1 MDKMTASATSK
12 KAASTTGANIHV
24 VPSSGTLQLP
34 IKYVLIGSTIAVP
47 ASVVVAEAEALI
59 REAHKIGGDYSE
71 EELEWKAFFAD
82 THVQAELERLAEEA
96 EREFAAGE
104 TEEGGF
110 AIE

>member
-1 MDKMTASATSK
+1 MTASATSK
-12 KAASTTGANIHV
+12 KAASTTGAIIHV

-34 IKYVLIGSTIAVP
+34 IKYVFIGSTIAVP
-47 ASVVVAEAEALI
+47 ASVVVAEAEAIL
-59 REAHKIGGDYSE
+59 REAHKIGDDYIEE